1 MTTRKIA
8 LLCALMIT
16 TVSLTACED
25 KAKEKTNETTKAE
38 ATTPDTT
45 PATTPKEEAKPQ
57 GTDGEAKVMI
67 DPGDE
72 NSGPVTMAVA
82 VLHPTKDNT
91 AAGVVRFEETPEGL
105 KVTTE
110 MKGLTKE
117 GKHAHHIHLYGDCSG
132 EDGKTAGTHFNFKE
146 SAKNPP
152 KDIKRITGDLG
163 DLQADAEGNAKAEV
177 VIKDASLH
185 GKFSILGRAIIVHE
199 KGNDHN
205 HPPIGAT
212 GGRLSCG
219 VIGLTEAQ

>member
-1 MTTRKIA
+1 MKTQKIT
-8 LLCALMIT
+8 LLCALLVAT
-16 TVSLTACED
+16 ASLTACED

-38 ATTPDTT
+38 ATTPETT

-57 GTDGEAKVMI
+57 GKDGEAKVMV

-72 NSGPVTMAVA
+72 NSEAVTRAVA

-91 AAGVVRFEETPEGL
+91 ATGVIRFEETPEGL

-110 MKGLTKE
+110 MTGLTKD
-117 GKHAHHIHLYGDCSG
+117 GKHAHHIHIYGDCSG
-132 EDGKTAGTHFNFKE
+132 DDGKTAGTHFNFKE

-163 DLQADAEGNAKAEV
+163 DLQADAEGKAKSEMV
-177 VIKDASLH
+177 LKDASLH
-185 GKFSILGRAIIVHE
+185 GKFSILGRAVIVHE
-199 KGNDHN
+199 KANNHE
-205 HPPIGAT
+205 HPPIGAA